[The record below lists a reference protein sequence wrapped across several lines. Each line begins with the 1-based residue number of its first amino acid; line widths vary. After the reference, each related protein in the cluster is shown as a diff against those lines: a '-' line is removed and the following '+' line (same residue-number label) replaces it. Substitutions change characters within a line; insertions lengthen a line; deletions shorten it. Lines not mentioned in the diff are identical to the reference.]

1 MLEMGG
7 ELTSTVAG
15 KAVLKHSGIPP
26 YSVAMVRNRLNNVL
40 DIKKVCRAIEST
52 CPTITKVYPW
62 ESDGSDGGDTEESD
76 SEDEEE
82 DSSGGKQKKNSK
94 AFLTRSSRPPTT
106 T

>member
-1 MLEMGG
+1 MGG

-26 YSVAMVRNRLNNVL
+26 YSAAMVRNKLSNVL

-76 SEDEEE
+76 SDDEEE
-82 DSSGGKQKKNSK
+82 DSSGGKKKNSK
-94 AFLTRSSRPPTT
+94 TFLTRPIRPPTT